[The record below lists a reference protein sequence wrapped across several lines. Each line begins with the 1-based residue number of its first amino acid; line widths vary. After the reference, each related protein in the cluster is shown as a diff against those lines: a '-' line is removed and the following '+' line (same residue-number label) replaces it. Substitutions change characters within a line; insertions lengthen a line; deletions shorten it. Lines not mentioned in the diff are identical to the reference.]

1 MREWALIVLI
11 FIALMAGGYRMDE
24 QFSPSLKAVSRSY
37 VKLSKAERAVLF
49 FRNKAFRHRFLRAA
63 LTGALS
69 LCYTGIGGRRVA
81 AEVARATV
89 SDVTSGV
96 K

>member
-24 QFSPSLKAVSRSY
+24 QFSPSLKAVSWSY

-63 LTGALS
+63 LTGALPCAI
-69 LCYTGIGGRRVA
+69 LALA
-81 AEVARATV
+81 ADVSPQKSRAPRFRTLPR
-89 SDVTSGV
+89 G
-96 K
+96 

>member
-24 QFSPSLKAVSRSY
+24 QFSPSLKAVSWSY
-37 VKLSKAERAVLF
+37 VKLSKTERAVLF

-63 LTGALS
+63 DISAKDDAEEAEGGA
-69 LCYTGIGGRRVA
+69 YRP
-81 AEVARATV
+81 
-89 SDVTSGV
+89 
-96 K
+96 

>member
-24 QFSPSLKAVSRSY
+24 QFSPSLKAVSWSY

-63 LTGALS
+63 DISAKDDTEKTEGGA
-69 LCYTGIGGRRVA
+69 YRP
-81 AEVARATV
+81 
-89 SDVTSGV
+89 
-96 K
+96 